1 MQKNKKLLLT
11 AAVSAAVFVGGIS
24 PVVPGGVSMVYAASM
39 PSTYTK
45 DGVTYEYDHQSG
57 LMGIYYNINK
67 KRYALVTYSDDTY
80 ATVASSMTG
89 TYTDDSKNI
98 AGALSMYDDTFDQEV
113 STTGAVVSG
122 GSNNIS
128 IGQGTMVSGGTNN
141 IAIGEMTRDRGII
154 RITKA
159 HSTVFGGKGN
169 TASGENSSVSGG
181 ENNTAN
187 SKSSSVFGG
196 SYNTASGTDSL
207 VSGGQYNT
215 AKIDYSSVFGGMN
228 NTASGQ
234 WSSAFGGWKNTASGE
249 NSSVSGG
256 ENNTANVQYS
266 SVFGGSDN
274 NASGQYSSVFGGK
287 NNIVVQNGARA
298 SIMGGQI
305 DPDISDEERI
315 LYIKEKQYADKQYS
329 TALGGENS
337 VVGGYYSTA
346 VAGGSTG
353 YKADNS
359 LAAGSQSVVTVANGT
374 AIGYQATTN
383 KDGTIAFGHDA
394 GDVSGYTVTWEKD
407 SNGNIKYEY
416 RPTIT
421 ENTYSSAYYNRL
433 VKIADGIDAHDAVTV
448 GQLNKAVANAGGG
461 VAYTAGSDIDIS
473 SANAISVKKAG
484 AIASGNTGL
493 VTGGTVYS
501 TTNALNTQIT
511 ATSQA
516 VESLSDKI
524 STYGKTISSISTSVT
539 NTLSSMKNTQ
549 ANFVDTSLSNISSD
563 GKDVIKQV
571 VKDVLAANTASTTS
585 STASAKTANLLKAS
599 FVAAPMR
606 AAANLTAGDHVDI
619 SGNTISVKADGTV
632 ASGNAGLV
640 TGGTVYDAVKGKA
653 DKSYVDEGLAKKA
666 DISYVDQGLSQ
677 KVNVS
682 DFTPVKQQVET
693 NTSDISALKTGKAD
707 ADGSNINVGSFTAK
721 LNTGKVE
728 KGNTGLVSGGAVY
741 DSLQTKAD
749 VGYVN
754 TIGLALDSEI
764 KGTAQGL
771 HNEIQDMGN
780 RLTKDIN
787 RVGAGSAALA
797 ALHPQDFNPDD
808 KWDFAVGY
816 GHYKNV
822 NASAVGA
829 FYRPNAGTTVSLAAT
844 IGNGD
849 PQVSAGVS
857 FKIGMGKNV
866 EKVVITKDKYDAQQR
881 ENQEMKAEIEELK
894 QAIMKMQAK

>member
-11 AAVSAAVFVGGIS
+11 AAVSAALFVGGILPS
-24 PVVPGGVSMVYAASM
+24 FAAG
-39 PSTYTK
+39 TVLAGDNNTA
-45 DGVTYEYDHQSG
+45 SG
-57 LMGIYYNINK
+57 I
-67 KRYALVTYSDDTY
+67 
-80 ATVASSMTG
+80 SS
-89 TYTDDSKNI
+89 S
-98 AGALSMYDDTFDQEV
+98 
-113 STTGAVVSG
+113 
-122 GSNNIS
+122 
-128 IGQGTMVSGGTNN
+128 VSGGTNN
-141 IAIGEMTRDRGII
+141 TASGQNSSVSGGRFNTASGTYSSVSGGNGNTAQAEKSSVSGGESNQT
-154 RITKA
+154 
-159 HSTVFGGKGN
+159 FGVYSSVSGGASNQTFGVYSSISWGSSNTASGQDSSVSGGEQNTASGNWSSVSGGTGN
-169 TASGENSSVSGG
+169 TASGEDSSVSGG
-181 ENNTAN
+181 YQNTAN
-187 SKSSSVFGG
+187 GG
-196 SYNTASGTDSL
+196 Y
-207 VSGGQYNT
+207 
-215 AKIDYSSVFGGMN
+215 
-228 NTASGQ
+228 
-234 WSSAFGGWKNTASGE
+234 SSAFGGK
-249 NSSVSGG
+249 SSV
-256 ENNTANVQYS
+256 VQ
-266 SVFGGSDN
+266 GS
-274 NASGQYSSVFGGK
+274 
-287 NNIVVQNGARA
+287 
-298 SIMGGQI
+298 
-305 DPDISDEERI
+305 
-315 LYIKEKQYADKQYS
+315 YS
-329 TALGGENS
+329 TG
-337 VVGGYYSTA
+337 

-353 YKADNS
+353 SNADNS
-359 LAAGSQSVVTVANGT
+359 LAAGNKSVVTVTNGT
-374 AIGYQATTN
+374 AIGYEATTN
-383 KDGTIAFGHDA
+383 KGGTIAFGHDS
-394 GDVSGYTVTWEKD
+394 GDVSGYTVTWQRRTDTD
-407 SNGNIKYEY
+407 SSGNIVKNADGTTNDYTKT
-416 RPTIT
+416 PTIT
-421 ENTYSSAYYNRL
+421 ENTYYSAYYNRL

-448 GQLNKAVANAGGG
+448 EQLNKAVANAGGG
-461 VAYTAGSDIDIS
+461 AAYTAGSDIDIS

-484 AIASGNTGL
+484 LIASGNTGL

-539 NTLSSMKNTQ
+539 NNLSSMKNTQ

-563 GKDVIKQV
+563 GRDVIKQV

-599 FVAAPMR
+599 FMAAPMR

-632 ASGNAGLV
+632 ASGNTGLV
-640 TGGTVYDAVKGKA
+640 TGGAVYDAVKDKA

-707 ADGSNINVGSFTAK
+707 ADGSNINVGSFAAK

-728 KGNTGLVSGGAVY
+728 KGNTGLVSGGTVY

-754 TIGLALDSEI
+754 TMGLALDSEI

-816 GHYKNV
+816 GHYKNA

-866 EKVVITKDKYDAQQR
+866 EKVMVNKDDYDKLNRKVESQAVENKEMKEAMNAQSKEISEQ
-881 ENQEMKAEIEELK
+881 KAEIQELRK
-894 QAIMKMQAK
+894 AIEALSAK

>member
-1 MQKNKKLLLT
+1 MRKNKKLLLT
-11 AAVSAAVFVGGIS
+11 AAVSAALFVGGI
-24 PVVPGGVSMVYAASM
+24 VPTFAASM
-39 PSTYTK
+39 PSTYIK
-45 DGVTYEYDHQSG
+45 DGVTYKYDHASR
-57 LMGIYYNINK
+57 LMGIYYDDTIK
-67 KRYALVTYSDDTY
+67 GYALVTYTDDTY
-80 ATVASSMTG
+80 TTVESAETG
-89 TYTDDSKNI
+89 TYTGFNLI
-98 AGALSMYDDTFDQEV
+98 ASGATS
-113 STTGAVVSG
+113 SVSG
-122 GSNNIS
+122 GRNNTAS
-128 IGQGTMVSGGTNN
+128 GWYSSVSGGY
-141 IAIGEMTRDRGII
+141 A
-154 RITKA
+154 
-159 HSTVFGGKGN
+159 N
-169 TASGENSSVSGG
+169 TASGEGSSVSGG
-181 ENNTAN
+181 E
-187 SKSSSVFGG
+187 
-196 SYNTASGTDSL
+196 YNTASGAT
-207 VSGGQYNT
+207 
-215 AKIDYSSVFGGMN
+215 
-228 NTASGQ
+228 
-234 WSSAFGGWKNTASGE
+234 
-249 NSSVSGG
+249 SSVSGG
-256 ENNTANVQYS
+256 GNNKASGTFS
-266 SVFGGSDN
+266 SVSGGSSN
-274 NASGQYSSVFGGK
+274 TASGQYSSVFGGAV
-287 NNIVVQNGARA
+287 NTA
-298 SIMGGQI
+298 SDYSSSAFGG
-305 DPDISDEERI
+305 R
-315 LYIKEKQYADKQYS
+315 
-329 TALGGENS
+329 NS
-337 VVGGYYSTA
+337 VVQGEYSVG

-353 YKADNS
+353 SSAGYA
-359 LAAGSQSVVTVANGT
+359 LAAGHGSVVTVANGT

-383 KDGTIAFGHDA
+383 KEGTIAFGHDS
-394 GDVSGYTVTWEKD
+394 GDVSGYTVTWQQRTDKD
-407 SNGNIKYEY
+407 SSGNIVRNADGTINDYTQD
-416 RPTIT
+416 PTIT

-448 GQLNKAVANAGGG
+448 EQLNKAVAGAGGSA
-461 VAYTAGSDIDIS
+461 AYTAGSDINIS
-473 SANAISVKKAG
+473 SDNAISVKKAG
-484 AIASGNTGL
+484 LIASGDTGL

-585 STASAKTANLLKAS
+585 STVSAKTANFLKAS

-632 ASGNAGLV
+632 ASGNTGLV
-640 TGGTVYDAVKGKA
+640 TGGTVYDAVKDKA

-682 DFTPVKQQVET
+682 DFTPVKQQVKT

-728 KGNTGLVSGGAVY
+728 KGNTGLVSGGTVY

-754 TIGLALDSEI
+754 TMGLALDSEI

-816 GHYKNV
+816 GHYKNA

-844 IGNGD
+844 IGKGD

-881 ENQEMKAEIEELK
+881 ENQEMKQKNNEMEKALINQEKEIEALK
-894 QAIMKMQAK
+894 QAIREMQTK

>member
-1 MQKNKKLLLT
+1 MRKNKKLFLT
-11 AAVSAAVFVGGIS
+11 AAVSAALLFGGYE
-24 PVVPGGVSMVYAASM
+24 VSNAY
-39 PSTYTK
+39 
-45 DGVTYEYDHQSG
+45 
-57 LMGIYYNINK
+57 
-67 KRYALVTYSDDTY
+67 TYSGATTTVDKVAEDTNDLVITGKSNITGSSSQNPQKIQIIQS
-80 ATVASSMTG
+80 TVQKT
-89 TYTDDSKNI
+89 
-98 AGALSMYDDTFDQEV
+98 V
-113 STTGAVVSG
+113 STSFSNYAFPYGAVVE
-122 GSNNIS
+122 NNERIVPIS
-128 IGQGTMVSGGTNN
+128 TRLTFALPDPNSINSEYGAKIGAALTTDINNMITEAKSKNQGTWGPTDSYNFNETKKLIPNFNSRIGNIGGLPSRPMN
-141 IAIGEMTRDRGII
+141 IPCVI
-154 RITKA
+154 KY
-159 HSTVFGGKGN
+159 
-169 TASGENSSVSGG
+169 
-181 ENNTAN
+181 ENNTWTMTVNDKNKNNATKENTVDGLKAVDSVIETTKKNLGAAAITVSNASTLTGQADVTSGISTTVTGN
-187 SKSSSVFGG
+187 S
-196 SYNTASGTDSL
+196 SL
-207 VSGGQYNT
+207 T
-215 AKIDYSSVFGGMN
+215 AKGNF
-228 NTASGQ
+228 T
-234 WSSAFGGWKNTASGE
+234 TP
-249 NSSVSGG
+249 
-256 ENNTANVQYS
+256 T
-266 SVFGGSDN
+266 
-274 NASGQYSSVFGGK
+274 
-287 NNIVVQNGARA
+287 
-298 SIMGGQI
+298 
-305 DPDISDEERI
+305 
-315 LYIKEKQYADKQYS
+315 L
-329 TALGGENS
+329 
-337 VVGGYYSTA
+337 
-346 VAGGSTG
+346 
-353 YKADNS
+353 
-359 LAAGSQSVVTVANGT
+359 TVA
-374 AIGYQATTN
+374 
-383 KDGTIAFGHDA
+383 
-394 GDVSGYTVTWEKD
+394 D
-407 SNGNIKYEY
+407 SN
-416 RPTIT
+416 
-421 ENTYSSAYYNRL
+421 
-433 VKIADGIDAHDAVTV
+433 VTV
-448 GQLNKAVANAGGG
+448 GGNATIASGGLKTTGSSKVDVSNGTLTVENGAVNIAKGGILKAKVLKAAATGTETSVIGSSTNIQGTLTVAGQVKGVTAGTATTDAVNKGQLDSAVSTLTTKISQGGKT
-461 VAYTAGSDIDIS
+461 YTAGSDIDIS

-484 AIASGNTGL
+484 LIASGNTGL

-599 FVAAPMR
+599 FMAAPMR

-619 SGNTISVKADGTV
+619 SGNTISVKTDGAV
-632 ASGNAGLV
+632 ASGDTGLV
-640 TGGTVYDAVKGKA
+640 TGGTVYEAVKEKA

-666 DISYVDQGLSQ
+666 DISYVDLGLSQ

-682 DFTPVKQQVET
+682 DFTPAKQQMET
-693 NTSDISALKTGKAD
+693 NTLDISALKTGKAD
-707 ADGSNINVGSFTAK
+707 VDGSNINVGSFTAK

-728 KGNTGLVSGGAVY
+728 KGNTGLVSGGTVY

-754 TIGLALDSEI
+754 TMGLALDSEI

-787 RVGAGSAALA
+787 RVGAESAALA

-816 GHYKNV
+816 GHYKNA

-866 EKVVITKDKYDAQQR
+866 EKVVITKEKYDKL
-881 ENQEMKAEIEELK
+881 NQTVESQNERIEKLEAMVQK
-894 QAIMKMQAK
+894 FIASGK

>member
-11 AAVSAAVFVGGIS
+11 AAVSATFLVG
-24 PVVPGGVSMVYAASM
+24 
-39 PSTYTK
+39 
-45 DGVTYEYDHQSG
+45 SG
-57 LMGIYYNINK
+57 LTISAAVHDPSSITEHG
-67 KRYALVTYSDDTY
+67 SDTY
-80 ATVASSMTG
+80 RFNGDFV
-89 TYTDDSKNI
+89 
-98 AGALSMYDDTFDQEV
+98 
-113 STTGAVVSG
+113 
-122 GSNNIS
+122 
-128 IGQGTMVSGGTNN
+128 
-141 IAIGEMTRDRGII
+141 TRDQLINLLSN
-154 RITKA
+154 
-159 HSTVFGGKGN
+159 STF
-169 TASGENSSVSGG
+169 
-181 ENNTAN
+181 
-187 SKSSSVFGG
+187 
-196 SYNTASGTDSL
+196 
-207 VSGGQYNT
+207 
-215 AKIDYSSVFGGMN
+215 KID
-228 NTASGQ
+228 T
-234 WSSAFGGWKNTASGE
+234 GWKNDEQNNNNIKEGKYGGIGNPIGPNKRRGFDGLPTLSIDGKYIIFNDERSSSYRNNNRTHITAWNETKVYDLIPKGGYLDTE
-249 NSSVSGG
+249 LGKKADKTYIDQQITNITNKINSSTN
-256 ENNTANVQYS
+256 E
-266 SVFGGSDN
+266 
-274 NASGQYSSVFGGK
+274 K
-287 NNIVVQNGARA
+287 N
-298 SIMGGQI
+298 
-305 DPDISDEERI
+305 
-315 LYIKEKQYADKQYS
+315 
-329 TALGGENS
+329 
-337 VVGGYYSTA
+337 
-346 VAGGSTG
+346 
-353 YKADNS
+353 
-359 LAAGSQSVVTVANGT
+359 
-374 AIGYQATTN
+374 
-383 KDGTIAFGHDA
+383 
-394 GDVSGYTVTWEKD
+394 
-407 SNGNIKYEY
+407 
-416 RPTIT
+416 
-421 ENTYSSAYYNRL
+421 
-433 VKIADGIDAHDAVTV
+433 
-448 GQLNKAVANAGGG
+448 
-461 VAYTAGSDIDIS
+461 YTAGSDIDIS

-484 AIASGNTGL
+484 LIASGNTGL

-563 GKDVIKQV
+563 GRDVIKQV
-571 VKDVLAANTASTTS
+571 VKDVLAANTVSTTS
-585 STASAKTANLLKAS
+585 STAFAKAANLLKAS

-632 ASGNAGLV
+632 ASGDTGLV
-640 TGGTVYDAVKGKA
+640 TGGTVYDTVKDKA
-653 DKSYVDEGLAKKA
+653 DKSYVDEGLARKA

-728 KGNTGLVSGGAVY
+728 KGNTGLVSGSTVY

-754 TIGLALDSEI
+754 TMCLALDSEI

-816 GHYKNV
+816 GHYKNA

-866 EKVVITKDKYDAQQR
+866 EKVVITKDKYDAQQK
-881 ENQEMKAEIEELK
+881 ENQEMRQEIEALK
-894 QAIMKMQAK
+894 QAIMEMKAK

>member
-1 MQKNKKLLLT
+1 MQKNKKLFLT
-11 AAVSAAVFVGGIS
+11 AAVSAALLFGGYEVSNAYTYSGATTTVDKVAEDANDLVITGKSNIIGSSSQNPQKVIISNATYKGNFGYGYDVGHHHTGYVHEHLILHKLPQNITNTAANELINTLKTCTNNKELQNNISNFNSKYGTQIEGSYSLSKEGSQGPDDYDGNSPIKSYFGTPKGIINYFGLTYKNNEWSTNTTVNENNEGSGSEDYQIITGGIS
-24 PVVPGGVSMVYAASM
+24 NTTVETKKQEAAAISVTNS
-39 PSTYTK
+39 STLTGQA
-45 DGVTYEYDHQSG
+45 DITSG
-57 LMGIYYNINK
+57 
-67 KRYALVTYSDDTY
+67 
-80 ATVASSMTG
+80 
-89 TYTDDSKNI
+89 
-98 AGALSMYDDTFDQEV
+98 V
-113 STTGAVVSG
+113 STTV
-122 GSNNIS
+122 
-128 IGQGTMVSGGTNN
+128 T
-141 IAIGEMTRDRGII
+141 
-154 RITKA
+154 
-159 HSTVFGGKGN
+159 
-169 TASGENSSVSGG
+169 ENSS
-181 ENNTAN
+181 
-187 SKSSSVFGG
+187 
-196 SYNTASGTDSL
+196 L
-207 VSGGQYNT
+207 T
-215 AKIDYSSVFGGMN
+215 AKGNF
-228 NTASGQ
+228 T
-234 WSSAFGGWKNTASGE
+234 TP
-249 NSSVSGG
+249 
-256 ENNTANVQYS
+256 T
-266 SVFGGSDN
+266 
-274 NASGQYSSVFGGK
+274 
-287 NNIVVQNGARA
+287 
-298 SIMGGQI
+298 
-305 DPDISDEERI
+305 
-315 LYIKEKQYADKQYS
+315 L
-329 TALGGENS
+329 
-337 VVGGYYSTA
+337 
-346 VAGGSTG
+346 
-353 YKADNS
+353 
-359 LAAGSQSVVTVANGT
+359 TVA
-374 AIGYQATTN
+374 
-383 KDGTIAFGHDA
+383 
-394 GDVSGYTVTWEKD
+394 D
-407 SNGNIKYEY
+407 SN
-416 RPTIT
+416 
-421 ENTYSSAYYNRL
+421 
-433 VKIADGIDAHDAVTV
+433 VTV
-448 GQLNKAVANAGGG
+448 GGNATIASGGLKTTGSSKVDVSNGTLTVENGAVNIAKGGILKAKVLKAAATGTETSVIGSSTNIQGTLTVAGQVKGVTAGTATTDAVNKGQLDSAVSTLTTKISQGGKT
-461 VAYTAGSDIDIS
+461 YTAGSDITIS
-473 SANAISVKKAG
+473 SANAISVKKTG

-563 GKDVIKQV
+563 GRDVIKQV

-599 FVAAPMR
+599 FVTAPMR
-606 AAANLTAGDHVDI
+606 AAVNLTAGDHVDI
-619 SGNTISVKADGTV
+619 SGNTISVKTDGTV
-632 ASGNAGLV
+632 ASGNTDLV
-640 TGGTVYDAVKGKA
+640 TGGTVYEAVKDKA
-653 DKSYVDEGLAKKA
+653 DKSYVNEGLARKA
-666 DISYVDQGLSQ
+666 DISYVDQGLSK

-728 KGNTGLVSGGAVY
+728 KGNTGLVSGGTVY

-754 TIGLALDSEI
+754 TIGLALDNEI
-764 KGTAQGL
+764 RGTAQGL

-797 ALHPQDFNPDD
+797 ALHSQDFNPDD

-816 GHYKNV
+816 GHYKNA

-881 ENQEMKAEIEELK
+881 ENQEMKEALVNQNQEIEALK
-894 QAIMKMQAK
+894 QAIREMKAK

>member
-1 MQKNKKLLLT
+1 MRKNKRLLLT
-11 AAVSAAVFVGGIS
+11 AAVSAALFVGGLSPSFAAVHETGRGSFVVIGDNKRDVDIDQTKEILHIIGHKSGTTTSQTPRYYGIVYDKNTGKIGVGYKVNSGENRDHIS
-24 PVVPGGVSMVYAASM
+24 ATYFDFL
-39 PSTYTK
+39 PSLK
-45 DGVTYEYDHQSG
+45 P
-57 LMGIYYNINK
+57 L
-67 KRYALVTYSDDTY
+67 
-80 ATVASSMTG
+80 
-89 TYTDDSKNI
+89 
-98 AGALSMYDDTFDQEV
+98 
-113 STTGAVVSG
+113 
-122 GSNNIS
+122 
-128 IGQGTMVSGGTNN
+128 SGGTISVGNTGFVTGGQVDT
-141 IAIGEMTRDRGII
+141 AIGNKADKSYVDQQ
-154 RITKA
+154 ITNVTNKI
-159 HSTVFGGKGN
+159 
-169 TASGENSSVSGG
+169 NSV
-181 ENNTAN
+181 T
-187 SKSSSVFGG
+187 
-196 SYNTASGTDSL
+196 
-207 VSGGQYNT
+207 
-215 AKIDYSSVFGGMN
+215 
-228 NTASGQ
+228 
-234 WSSAFGGWKNTASGE
+234 
-249 NSSVSGG
+249 
-256 ENNTANVQYS
+256 
-266 SVFGGSDN
+266 
-274 NASGQYSSVFGGK
+274 GGK
-287 NNIVVQNGARA
+287 N
-298 SIMGGQI
+298 
-305 DPDISDEERI
+305 
-315 LYIKEKQYADKQYS
+315 
-329 TALGGENS
+329 
-337 VVGGYYSTA
+337 
-346 VAGGSTG
+346 
-353 YKADNS
+353 
-359 LAAGSQSVVTVANGT
+359 
-374 AIGYQATTN
+374 
-383 KDGTIAFGHDA
+383 
-394 GDVSGYTVTWEKD
+394 
-407 SNGNIKYEY
+407 
-416 RPTIT
+416 
-421 ENTYSSAYYNRL
+421 
-433 VKIADGIDAHDAVTV
+433 
-448 GQLNKAVANAGGG
+448 
-461 VAYTAGSDIDIS
+461 YTAGSDIDIS

-484 AIASGNTGL
+484 LIASGNTGL

-524 STYGKTISSISTSVT
+524 STYGKTIYSISTSVT

-571 VKDVLAANTASTTS
+571 VKDVLVANTASTTS
-585 STASAKTANLLKAS
+585 STTSAKTANLLKAS

-619 SGNTISVKADGTV
+619 SGNTISVKTDGTV
-632 ASGNAGLV
+632 ASGDTGFV
-640 TGGTVYDAVKGKA
+640 TGGAVYEAVKDKA

-666 DISYVDQGLSQ
+666 DISYVEQGLSQ

-707 ADGSNINVGSFTAK
+707 ADGSNINVGSFTTK

-728 KGNTGLVSGGAVY
+728 KGNTGLVSGGTVY
-741 DSLQTKAD
+741 DSLQAKAD

-754 TIGLALDSEI
+754 TMGLALDSEI

-816 GHYKNV
+816 GHYKNA

-866 EKVVITKDKYDAQQR
+866 EKVMVNKDDYDKLNR
-881 ENQEMKAEIEELK
+881 KVENQDEKINEQKNEILMLK
-894 QAIMKMQAK
+894 EQVEKLTQTVNK